1 MNGLKVFMNLMTDC
15 NINHATIRGHK
26 NDYDVS
32 SKFLKLSSLLK
43 VFLIMEIL
51 KMVNDLKFHHTHEM
65 YMQYTH
71 MYKYS
76 ISMSRLSVL

>member
-1 MNGLKVFMNLMTDC
+1 MPCKVFWMNGLKVFMNLMTDC

-43 VFLIMEIL
+43 VFLDYGDFKNGEWL
-51 KMVNDLKFHHTHEM
+51 KISSYTGDVYAVHT
-65 YMQYTH
+65 Y
-71 MYKYS
+71 
-76 ISMSRLSVL
+76 V